1 MTDRRAVRPGLS
13 IGEIHVWTARLIDDH
28 HATSDLLPILS
39 QEERERAA
47 GFAFERD
54 RARFIQT
61 HGIVRRIVAGYAA
74 ADAAA
79 LTFSRN
85 RYGKPYLVRRVDGP
99 DLQFSVSHS
108 GHCCM
113 LAVQR
118 EHAVGVD
125 IEQVRDLP
133 RTMDIVRSYFTPAE
147 CRALAALQGP
157 AQRDAFFAFWTHK
170 EAAVKGLGI
179 SLAGQL
185 GRLEFERDP
194 AGQLRL
200 AAWDDDRCATRK
212 WTFLRLDP
220 EPGYIAALAS
230 EHPIALLRLQKWTCT
245 DAN

>member
-1 MTDRRAVRPGLS
+1 MPDLCVARPGLA
-13 IGEIHVWTARLIDDH
+13 IGEIHVWTACLTDDPR
-28 HATSDLLPILS
+28 ATSDLLLVLS
-39 QEERERAA
+39 QEERARAA
-47 GFAFERD
+47 RFAFEGD

-74 ADAAA
+74 EDAAA

-85 RYGKPYLVRRVDGP
+85 RHGKPYLVRRVDGP

-118 EHAVGVD
+118 EHAIGVD
-125 IEQVRDLP
+125 VEKVRDLP
-133 RTMDIVRSYFTPAE
+133 KVMDIVRSYFTPAE
-147 CRALAALQGP
+147 SRAFAALQGT
-157 AQRDAFFAFWTHK
+157 AQRDAFFALWTHK

-179 SLAGQL
+179 SLAAHL

-200 AAWDDDRCATRK
+200 AGWDDDRYAARK
-212 WTFLRLDP
+212 WSFLRLDP
-220 EPGYIAALAS
+220 EPGYVAALAS
-230 EHPIALLRLQKWTCT
+230 EHPIASLTLQNWNR
-245 DAN
+245 AY